1 MGMPIRTGSLS
12 KELLAEDP
20 ALVALLLE
28 DYQVAKR
35 REHCSRADFAA
46 GWLALARR
54 MKLGQRR
61 NGSRKNGK
69 IEVKTLEK
77 VA

>member
-1 MGMPIRTGSLS
+1 MSR
-12 KELLAEDP
+12 ELLAEDP
-20 ALVALLLE
+20 ELVALLLE
-28 DYQVAKR
+28 DYQVARR

-54 MKLGQRR
+54 MKLSGKGR
-61 NGSRKNGK
+61 NGHTVTAGK
-69 IEVKTLEK
+69 LVK

>member
-1 MGMPIRTGSLS
+1 MPIRTGSLS

-28 DYQVAKR
+28 DYQVARR

-54 MKLGQRR
+54 MKLG
-61 NGSRKNGK
+61 SRGKNGK
-69 IEVKTLEK
+69 VNGKVEVTALEK